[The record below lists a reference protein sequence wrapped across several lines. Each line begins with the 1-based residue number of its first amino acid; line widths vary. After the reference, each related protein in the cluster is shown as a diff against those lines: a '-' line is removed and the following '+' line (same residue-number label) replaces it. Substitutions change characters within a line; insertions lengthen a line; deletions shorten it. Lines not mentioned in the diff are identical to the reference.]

1 MPTNLTAT
9 PGADFQAPIAL
20 ATLSH
25 GAMPERIKA
34 LSGAVPRNKAT
45 APVAPSPTP
54 QDTQLFEDAANPSL
68 KFWLPRYH
76 LGEELVSGQTRYRIG
91 FSDTDGTWRLA
102 LRLETL
108 PASAL
113 AATASQ
119 HSALP
124 HDIEVILSYT
134 VQGARASRKSLLFQE
149 VIRDEDGAD
158 VALVLSGMP
167 QRDEVFA
174 VLQDP
179 ARGATLIVNR
189 KARLMIPEAQETAR
203 TEASAVNPQVLTAR
217 VRAIDP
223 RIAVAV
229 RPLKPAVR
237 PTGPVIR
244 PTGPIVRP
252 TGPVIAQ
259 PTPALVKP
267 IVVFNGSERV
277 DIRGRKFDRY
287 NLGVKNSKS
296 FHPSLFAGAPQ
307 LPPCGANKNA
317 SRTWLDILDGKTGA
331 RLYGYCAFS
340 SPGNLRNF
348 SLTIPAGTAPP
359 SSVRISLTDRQ
370 TRKRVLSDPVK
381 ITQLAPPEPQFI
393 LIEAEMEQAV
403 SPEPFA
409 FSADLHG
416 YIFDGLSSGGNGTP
430 GQPPTSGV
438 LRRRQEFAGN
448 VHSYFQDAT
457 ERNVFFYLPDDFR
470 ISRRGGA
477 LRSPFMTLRVRSNGG
492 STTNTDVTLD
502 YAVAPYTDPARLTD
516 ARTALAAQTSQDAE
530 AIVLQ
535 AFVTS
540 EVRFTIHR
548 PTEAGR
554 VTEERLGGALMLQS
568 TVFDTL
574 SIPVA
579 DFQIA
584 FDAMLGRT
592 ASVFG
597 GQVDIEIEGW
607 ETESLPFVADF
618 RRLAGPVVDVALGS
632 GGATLAVSVTNA
644 IESPLLLDDLAL
656 SATRAGVAVPI
667 NLSDQITNGMQL
679 ATGET
684 LDLTTSIP
692 VVFSLVRA
700 TLQVTTAPRI
710 ELDDAAIL
718 DSILDRSTLEYY
730 REVEIHA
737 IAAVFA
743 VPADRPHDQIHTI
756 LVEFEGGATV
766 ALNEATQK
774 VIARVDYPF
783 DEVILR
789 RVRPDST
796 YRYTKTVIRVNGRQD
811 RDPEPLTSSSNILF
825 LSVFP

>member
-1 MPTNLTAT
+1 MPTNLTGT
-9 PGADFQAPIAL
+9 PGADFQMPIAL
-20 ATLSH
+20 ATLSN
-25 GAMPERIKA
+25 GAMPERITA

-45 APVAPSPTP
+45 APVAPTPTP
-54 QDTQLFEDAANPSL
+54 QDTQLFEDAANPSQ

-91 FSDTDGTWRLA
+91 FSDTDGTWRLS

-108 PASAL
+108 PAPAL
-113 AATASQ
+113 AANASQ
-119 HSALP
+119 HGALP

-134 VQGARASRKSLLFQE
+134 VQGATTSRKSLLFQE
-149 VIRDEDGAD
+149 IIRDNDGVDA
-158 VALVLSGMP
+158 ALVLSGMP

-179 ARGATLIVNR
+179 ARGATLMVNR
-189 KARLMIPEAQETAR
+189 KARLMIPEVQETAR
-203 TEASAVNPQVLTAR
+203 TEVGTVNPMLVNPQVLTAR
-217 VRAIDP
+217 VRPIDP
-223 RIAVAV
+223 RITIAVQPL
-229 RPLKPAVR
+229 RPVVQPMIPVVR
-237 PTGPVIR
+237 PTGPI
-244 PTGPIVRP
+244 
-252 TGPVIAQ
+252 IAT
-259 PTPALVKP
+259 PDPALVKP
-267 IVVFNGSERV
+267 EVGLRGSERI

-287 NLGVKNSKS
+287 NMGVKNWKS
-296 FHPSLFAGAPQ
+296 FHPSLFAAAPQ

-317 SRTWLDILDGKTGA
+317 SRTWLDILDGTTGA
-331 RLYGYCAFS
+331 RIYGYCAFS
-340 SPGNLRNF
+340 NPENLQNF
-348 SLTIPAGTAPP
+348 SVTVPAGSAPP
-359 SSVRISLTDRQ
+359 SSVRVQLTDRQ
-370 TRKRVLSDPVK
+370 TRSRVLSDPLA
-381 ITQLAPPEPQFI
+381 ITQIAPPEPQFI

-409 FSADLHG
+409 FSASLHG
-416 YIFDGLSSGGNGTP
+416 YIFDGLSSGGTGTP
-430 GQPPTSGV
+430 GQPPIGGV

-448 VHSYFQDAT
+448 VHSYFQDAS

-502 YAVAPYTDPARLTD
+502 YAVAPYTEPARLAD
-516 ARTALAAQTSQDAE
+516 ARTALAAQTSQNAE
-530 AIVLQ
+530 SIVLQ

-568 TVFDTL
+568 TMFDTL

-597 GQVDIEIEGW
+597 GQVDIEVEGW
-607 ETESLPFVADF
+607 ETESLPFNADF
-618 RRLAGPVVDVALGS
+618 RKLAGPVLDVALRS
-632 GGATLAVSVTNA
+632 GGAALALNLRNT
-644 IESPLLLDDLAL
+644 IESPLLLDNLAL
-656 SATRAGVAVPI
+656 TATGAGVTLPI
-667 NLSDQITNGMQL
+667 NLSGQIANGTQL
-679 ATGET
+679 ASGET
-684 LDLTTSIP
+684 LDLTTSLP
-692 VVFSLVRA
+692 TVLGLVRP
-700 TLQVTTAPRI
+700 TIQVTTAPRI
-710 ELDDAAIL
+710 VPDDAAIL

-730 REVEIHA
+730 REIEINA
-737 IAAVFA
+737 IAAIFLS
-743 VPADRPHDQIHTI
+743 PADRPQDQIHTI

-811 RDPEPLTSSSNILF
+811 RDPEPLTGNSNILF